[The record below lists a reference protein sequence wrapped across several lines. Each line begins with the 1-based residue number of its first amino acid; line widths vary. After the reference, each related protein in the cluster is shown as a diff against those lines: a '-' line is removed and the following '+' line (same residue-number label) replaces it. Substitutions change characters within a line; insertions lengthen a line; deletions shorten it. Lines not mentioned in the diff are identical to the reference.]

1 MASTTDSVV
10 EAWEKRL
17 GTSGEFRIEEVT
29 DVYGET
35 VYHLIS
41 RNGSVT
47 AASRSLEKLEAH
59 AGEPFVEAL
68 ADTDFPVAPVELD
81 NSDKKSGAWNQQ
93 STVTRDQL
101 SEESPAE
108 PTKEEADR
116 LRRDGGFVVSG
127 NDSAGEFSPQ
137 DDTAGSEV
145 REELEQEALDRA
157 DENTQD
163 GNDEQED
170 GSLTH
175 ADERVEA

>member
-1 MASTTDSVV
+1 MASTHESVV
-10 EAWEKRL
+10 EAWEKKL
-17 GTSGEFRIEEVT
+17 GTSGEFRVEEVT
-29 DVYGET
+29 DVSGET

-68 ADTDFPVAPVELD
+68 ADTDFPVAPVEID
-81 NSDKKSGAWNQQ
+81 NKDAKKAWNQQ
-93 STVTRDQL
+93 SVVTRDQVN
-101 SEESPAE
+101 EVTPDE
-108 PTKEEADR
+108 PTKEEAER

-137 DDTAGSEV
+137 DNTAGQEV
-145 REELEQEALDRA
+145 RDELEQEALDRA
-157 DENTQD
+157 DENTQN
-163 GNDEQED
+163 GEDEQED

-175 ADERVEA
+175 ADERVEQ

>member
-1 MASTTDSVV
+1 MASTPNSVV
-10 EAWEKRL
+10 EAWEKKL
-17 GTSGEFRIEEVT
+17 GTLGEFRIDEVT
-29 DVYGET
+29 DVNGET

-47 AASRSLEKLEAH
+47 AAARSLEKLEAH
-59 AGEPFVEAL
+59 AGEPFVEPL

-81 NSDKKSGAWNQQ
+81 NSDAKKAWNQQ
-93 STVTRDQL
+93 SVATRDQV
-101 SEESPAE
+101 SEENPDE

-137 DDTAGSEV
+137 DDTAGTKV

-157 DENTQD
+157 GENAQD
-163 GNDEQED
+163 GEESD

-175 ADERVEA
+175 ADERVEQ